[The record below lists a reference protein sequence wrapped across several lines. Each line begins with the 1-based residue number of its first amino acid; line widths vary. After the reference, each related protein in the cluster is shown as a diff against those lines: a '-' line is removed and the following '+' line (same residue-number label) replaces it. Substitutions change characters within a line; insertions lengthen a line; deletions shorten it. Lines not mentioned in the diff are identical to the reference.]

1 MARHTH
7 IPEAPP
13 YMRGPTTVLPLQLN
27 EPLSFKQ
34 PLKIPKEKEYPWDSH
49 QDDIVVNSTEL
60 NTAGRK
66 LGIDH
71 YRHQLTLRKT
81 YEYITTDFAEDMEK
95 LVPRDALPA
104 PCSSSLLSFDDETE
118 RENDEDDGE
127 HMDDMN
133 WDGKIRLPKP
143 KFNRPD
149 YDWPIYRARTTNP
162 AVFLAIIRI
171 AEKNLPFINFDSAIT
186 HLPNR
191 AVNASLPILPFN
203 TAPNRK
209 WKGKEKA
216 VFTEDLP
223 YEKKKDDQLMTI
235 LFLPE
240 FYKDGKHAIGYYDI
254 APGRDKSMRLE
265 AENVVQLLCTPCDT
279 EDLVRWGLVHWVYD
293 AGSIDEARTLD
304 DAAKKA
310 LEEAGK
316 ECSRSKGMEEVG
328 IEDQGEEPDAV
339 LMEYVGAR
347 DGKWLNFGT
356 VEDYDEWAEGF
367 RVVRRIW
374 ERMLKGVVTS
384 VQEGEV
390 EAQ

>member
-1 MARHTH
+1 
-7 IPEAPP
+7 
-13 YMRGPTTVLPLQLN
+13 MRGPTSVLPLQPN
-27 EPLSFKQ
+27 KPLSFKQ
-34 PLKIPKEKEYPWDSH
+34 LLKIPKEKEYPWDSH

-81 YEYITTDFAEDMEK
+81 YEHITTDFAEDMEK
-95 LVPRDALPA
+95 LVPTDALPV
-104 PCSSSLLSFDDETE
+104 PCSSSPLSSDDKTK
-118 RENDEDDGE
+118 RENNDGDME
-127 HMDDMN
+127 HVEHKI
-133 WDGKIRLPKP
+133 WDGKARLPKP
-143 KFNRPD
+143 KFNRLD
-149 YDWPIYRARTTNP
+149 YDWPIYRATTTNP

-191 AVNASLPILPFN
+191 AVNASLPVLPFN
-203 TAPNRK
+203 NAPNRK
-209 WKGKEKA
+209 WEGKEKA
-216 VFTEDLP
+216 VFTDDLP
-223 YEKKKDDQLMTI
+223 YEEKKDDQLMTV
-235 LFLPE
+235 LFLPK
-240 FYKDGKHAIGYYDI
+240 FYKDGKHAVGYYDV

-265 AENVVQLLCTPCDT
+265 AENVVQLLFTPCAT
-279 EDLVRWGLVHWVYD
+279 EDLVRSGLVHWVYD

-310 LEEAGK
+310 LEEVGK
-316 ECSRSKGMEEVG
+316 ECSRSKGREEVG
-328 IEDQGEEPDAV
+328 IEDQGEEPDAE

-347 DGKWLNFGT
+347 GGKWLNFGT

-374 ERMLKGVVTS
+374 ERMIKGVVTS
-384 VQEGEV
+384 VQEGE
-390 EAQ
+390 AQV

>member
-1 MARHTH
+1 
-7 IPEAPP
+7 
-13 YMRGPTTVLPLQLN
+13 
-27 EPLSFKQ
+27 
-34 PLKIPKEKEYPWDSH
+34 
-49 QDDIVVNSTEL
+49 
-60 NTAGRK
+60 
-66 LGIDH
+66 
-71 YRHQLTLRKT
+71 LRKT

-390 EAQ
+390 QV

>member
-1 MARHTH
+1 
-7 IPEAPP
+7 
-13 YMRGPTTVLPLQLN
+13 MRGPTSVLPLQPN
-27 EPLSFKQ
+27 KPLSSKQ

-81 YEYITTDFAEDMEK
+81 YEHITTDFAEDMEK
-95 LVPRDALPA
+95 LVPRDALPV
-104 PCSSSLLSFDDETE
+104 PSSSSALSSDDETKK
-118 RENDEDDGE
+118 ENDDGDME
-127 HMDDMN
+127 HVEHEI
-133 WDGKIRLPKP
+133 WDGKARLPKP
-143 KFNRPD
+143 KFNRLD

-162 AVFLAIIRI
+162 TVFLAIIRI
-171 AEKNLPFINFDSAIT
+171 AEKNLPFINFDSTIT

-203 TAPNRK
+203 NAPNRR

-216 VFTEDLP
+216 VFTDNLP
-223 YEKKKDDQLMTI
+223 YEEKKDDQLMTI

-240 FYKDGKHAIGYYDI
+240 FYKDGKHAVGYYDI

-265 AENVVQLLCTPCDT
+265 AENVVQLLFTPCDT

-316 ECSRSKGMEEVG
+316 ECSRSKGTEEVG
-328 IEDQGEEPDAV
+328 IEDQGEEPDAE

-384 VQEGEV
+384 VQEGEARV
-390 EAQ
+390 

>member
-1 MARHTH
+1 
-7 IPEAPP
+7 
-13 YMRGPTTVLPLQLN
+13 MRGPTSVLPLQPN
-27 EPLSFKQ
+27 KPLSSKQ
-34 PLKIPKEKEYPWDSH
+34 SLKIPKKKEYPWDSH

-66 LGIDH
+66 SGIDH

-81 YEYITTDFAEDMEK
+81 YEHITTDFAEDMEK
-95 LVPRDALPA
+95 FIPRDALPV
-104 PCSSSLLSFDDETE
+104 PCSSSPLSSDGETKK
-118 RENDEDDGE
+118 ENDDGDME
-127 HMDDMN
+127 HVKHKI
-133 WDGKIRLPKP
+133 WDGKARLPKP
-143 KFNRPD
+143 KFNRLD
-149 YDWPIYRARTTNP
+149 YDWPVYCARTTNP

-171 AEKNLPFINFDSAIT
+171 AEKNLAFINFESAVT

-191 AVNASLPILPFN
+191 AVNASLPVLPFN
-203 TAPNRK
+203 SAPNRK

-216 VFTEDLP
+216 VFTDDLL
-223 YEKKKDDQLMTI
+223 YEKKKDDQLMTV

-240 FYKDGKHAIGYYDI
+240 FYKDGKHAVGYYDI

-265 AENVVQLLCTPCDT
+265 AENVVQLLFTPCDT

-293 AGSIDEARTLD
+293 AGSIDEAGTLD

-316 ECSRSKGMEEVG
+316 ECSRSKGTEEVG
-328 IEDQGEEPDAV
+328 IEDQGEEPDAE

-374 ERMLKGVVTS
+374 ERMIKGVVTS
-384 VQEGEV
+384 VQEGEMK
-390 EAQ
+390 AQ

>member
-1 MARHTH
+1 
-7 IPEAPP
+7 
-13 YMRGPTTVLPLQLN
+13 MRGPTSVLPLQPNKL
-27 EPLSFKQ
+27 LSFKQ
-34 PLKIPKEKEYPWDSH
+34 PLKIPKEKEYPCDSH

-81 YEYITTDFAEDMEK
+81 YEHITTDFAEDMEK
-95 LVPRDALPA
+95 LVPRDALPV
-104 PCSSSLLSFDDETE
+104 PSCSSPLFSNDETKK
-118 RENDEDDGE
+118 ENDDADME
-127 HMDDMN
+127 HVEHKT
-133 WDGKIRLPKP
+133 WDGKARLPKP
-143 KFNRPD
+143 KFNRLD

-186 HLPNR
+186 HLPNQ

-203 TAPNRK
+203 NAPNRK

-216 VFTEDLP
+216 VFTDDLP
-223 YEKKKDDQLMTI
+223 YEKKKDDQLMTV

-265 AENVVQLLCTPCDT
+265 AENVVQLLFTPCDT

-304 DAAKKA
+304 DTAKKA
-310 LEEAGK
+310 DEEADK
-316 ECSRSKGMEEVG
+316 ERLRSKGMEAE
-328 IEDQGEEPDAV
+328 IEKGGEEPDAE

-384 VQEGEV
+384 VQESEGQV
-390 EAQ
+390 

>member
-1 MARHTH
+1 
-7 IPEAPP
+7 
-13 YMRGPTTVLPLQLN
+13 MRGPTSVLPLQPNKL
-27 EPLSFKQ
+27 LSFKQ

-81 YEYITTDFAEDMEK
+81 YEHITTDFAEDMEK
-95 LVPRDALPA
+95 LVPRDALPV
-104 PCSSSLLSFDDETE
+104 PSCSSPLFSNDETKK
-118 RENDEDDGE
+118 ENDDANME
-127 HMDDMN
+127 HVEHKI
-133 WDGKIRLPKP
+133 WDGKARLPKP
-143 KFNRPD
+143 KFNRLD
-149 YDWPIYRARTTNP
+149 YDWPIYRATTTNP
-162 AVFLAIIRI
+162 AVLLAIIRI

-203 TAPNRK
+203 NAPNRR

-216 VFTEDLP
+216 VFTDDLP
-223 YEKKKDDQLMTI
+223 CEKKKGDQLMTL

-240 FYKDGKHAIGYYDI
+240 FYKDGKHAVGYYDI

-265 AENVVQLLCTPCDT
+265 AENVVQLLFTPCDT

-304 DAAKKA
+304 DAANKA

-316 ECSRSKGMEEVG
+316 ECSRSKGAEEVG
-328 IEDQGEEPDAV
+328 IEKGGEEPDAE

-347 DGKWLNFGT
+347 GGKWLDFGT

-367 RVVRRIW
+367 RIVRRIW
-374 ERMLKGVVTS
+374 ERMIKGVVTS

>member
-1 MARHTH
+1 MARHPH

-13 YMRGPTTVLPLQLN
+13 YVRGPTSVLPLQPN
-27 EPLSFKQ
+27 KPLSFKQ

-81 YEYITTDFAEDMEK
+81 YEHITTDFAEDMEK
-95 LVPRDALPA
+95 LVPRDALPV
-104 PCSSSLLSFDDETE
+104 PCSPSPLSPDDETKK
-118 RENDEDDGE
+118 ENDDGDME
-127 HMDDMN
+127 HVEHKT
-133 WDGKIRLPKP
+133 WDGKARLPKP
-143 KFNRPD
+143 KFNRLD

-203 TAPNRK
+203 NAPNRR

-216 VFTEDLP
+216 VFTDDLP

-240 FYKDGKHAIGYYDI
+240 FYKDGRHAVGYYDI
-254 APGRDKSMRLE
+254 APGRDKSLKLE
-265 AENVVQLLCTPCDT
+265 AENVVQLLFTPCDT
-279 EDLVRWGLVHWVYD
+279 EDLVRWGLVHWIYD

-316 ECSRSKGMEEVG
+316 ECSRSKGTEEVE
-328 IEDQGEEPDAV
+328 IEDQSEEPDAE
-339 LMEYVGAR
+339 LMEFVGAR

-384 VQEGEV
+384 VQESEGQV
-390 EAQ
+390 

>member
-1 MARHTH
+1 
-7 IPEAPP
+7 
-13 YMRGPTTVLPLQLN
+13 
-27 EPLSFKQ
+27 
-34 PLKIPKEKEYPWDSH
+34 
-49 QDDIVVNSTEL
+49 
-60 NTAGRK
+60 
-66 LGIDH
+66 
-71 YRHQLTLRKT
+71 
-81 YEYITTDFAEDMEK
+81 MEK
-95 LVPRDALPA
+95 FIPRDALPV
-104 PCSSSLLSFDDETE
+104 PYSSSPLSSDGETK
-118 RENDEDDGE
+118 RENDDGDME
-127 HMDDMN
+127 HVKHKI
-133 WDGKIRLPKP
+133 WDGKARLPKP
-143 KFNRPD
+143 NFNRLD

-191 AVNASLPILPFN
+191 AVNASLPVLPFN
-203 TAPNRK
+203 NAPNRK

-216 VFTEDLP
+216 VFTDDLP
-223 YEKKKDDQLMTI
+223 YGKKKDDQLMTI

-240 FYKDGKHAIGYYDI
+240 FYKDGKHAVGYYDI

-265 AENVVQLLCTPCDT
+265 AENVVQLLFTPCDT

-304 DAAKKA
+304 DAARKA

-316 ECSRSKGMEEVG
+316 ESSRSKGTEEVG
-328 IEDQGEEPDAV
+328 IEDQGEEPDAE

-356 VEDYDEWAEGF
+356 VEDYDDWAEGF

-374 ERMLKGVVTS
+374 ERMLQGVVTS
-384 VQEGEV
+384 VQEGE
-390 EAQ
+390 AQV